1 MMFLQ
6 NVPIAG
12 QPAGVY
18 VCQLVVGGAVR
29 ATWRLLHQTETG
41 Q

>member
-1 MMFLQ
+1 MFLQ

-18 VCQLVVGGAVR
+18 TYHLVVNGVVR
-29 ATWRLLHQTETG
+29 ATRRMLVEKQ
-41 Q
+41 